1 MTGGKFRDISLTG
14 DVIVAFYRMDLYQPG
29 A

>member
-1 MTGGKFRDISLTG
+1 MTGGTFRDISLTG
-14 DVIVAFYRMDLYQPG
+14 DVTVAFYLMDLYQPG